1 MCLLKTHGKIISDTP
16 NILWVCNH
24 CLETPDSAH
33 QKVSSNGDFDATKV
47 LMQKEIECLE
57 REKVLADKLIN
68 ELSYSNSLQK
78 KIIDNLEENKNYKAT
93 SQFPKQQNAIEDEA
107 ISHHVTNQ
115 TQASFARAVKSTRN
129 ILPRQIS
136 PMANPNINSNRISA
150 AAAPGASTASTNSN
164 ISKQGQSST
173 TSLSSQQNQTNNA
186 RGKLDPNAIKNA
198 IHEAQSAS
206 ILREIQHLESSGQ
219 MDVVRQD
226 LSRKRNRRYVVG
238 KNDDN
243 KTVTAVPKYTSL
255 HVTRLA
261 PNTKTE
267 DLKMILI
274 NKFPEV
280 TCEEHPSK
288 QPSLY
293 TSMKVTIKQE
303 NFREAWKRE
312 IWPNGALVSR
322 FLAKKRVPETVQRDP
337 PPETALT

>member
-1 MCLLKTHGKIISDTP
+1 M
-16 NILWVCNH
+16 
-24 CLETPDSAH
+24 
-33 QKVSSNGDFDATKV
+33 
-47 LMQKEIECLE
+47 
-57 REKVLADKLIN
+57 LADKLIN

-93 SQFPKQQNAIEDEA
+93 SQIPKQQNAIEDEA
-107 ISHHVTNQ
+107 IFHQVTNQ
-115 TQASFARAVKSTRN
+115 TQAPFARAVKSTRN
-129 ILPRQIS
+129 ILPRPIS
-136 PMANPNINSNRISA
+136 PMANSNINSNRFSA
-150 AAAPGASTASTNSN
+150 AAARGATTALTNNN
-164 ISKQGQSST
+164 ISKQGQSS

-186 RGKLDPNAIKNA
+186 RGKLDPSAIKNA
-198 IHEAQSAS
+198 IHEAQSVS

-243 KTVTAVPKYTSL
+243 KTVTAVPTYTSL

-261 PNTKTE
+261 PNTKPE
-267 DLKMILI
+267 DLKRILI
-274 NKFPEV
+274 NTFPGV

-293 TSMKVTIKQE
+293 MSMKVTIKQE
-303 NFREAWKRE
+303 NVREAWKRE
-312 IWPNGALVSR
+312 IWPNGALISR

-337 PPETALT
+337 PPETART